1 MCWLTHPS
9 TSRPTGQMACR
20 CVRTGPYNLL
30 GRHGIEAPVNTERGR
45 PQAIAMTVWKNA
57 VLDAS
62 AQFDRKR
69 EVLLREAAASFNRRG
84 YHGTSL
90 AEIAKKLGV
99 TKAALY
105 TYVPSKEEL
114 LYYCHDSAMDTAIE
128 SLHKARASGG
138 SGREK
143 LSATLLNYLEM
154 MLGEEGGY
162 VVLLEENAMK
172 PAHVRAIIKRRDLF
186 EEGLREL
193 VAEGIEDGSIVPCNP
208 KLAVF
213 MAMGALNWGRKWY
226 RPNGEW
232 SGQQIAR
239 SLTEMLE
246 RALSSAPA
254 PALATDPAK
263 VQLDEPVAARPKARA
278 PRRPA

>member
-1 MCWLTHPS
+1 MS
-9 TSRPTGQMACR
+9 
-20 CVRTGPYNLL
+20 
-30 GRHGIEAPVNTERGR
+30 
-45 PQAIAMTVWKNA
+45 VWKNV

-62 AQFDRKR
+62 EQFDRKR

-114 LYYCHDSAMDTAIE
+114 LYFCHDSAMDTAIE
-128 SLHKARASGG
+128 SLHKAREGG
-138 SGREK
+138 GTGLQK
-143 LSATLLNYLEM
+143 FSATLLNYLEM

-172 PAHVRAIIKRRDLF
+172 PAHVRAIVKRRDQF
-186 EEGLREL
+186 EQGLREL
-193 VAEGIEDGSIVPCNP
+193 VEEGIADGSIVPCSP

-232 SGQQIAR
+232 SGTQIAHT
-239 SLTEMLE
+239 LTEMLARSLSSTPL
-246 RALSSAPA
+246 RALTVDPGKVQFEPPEAPA
-254 PALATDPAK
+254 ASAK
-263 VQLDEPVAARPKARA
+263 AA
-278 PRRPA
+278 RRPA

>member
-1 MCWLTHPS
+1 
-9 TSRPTGQMACR
+9 
-20 CVRTGPYNLL
+20 
-30 GRHGIEAPVNTERGR
+30 
-45 PQAIAMTVWKNA
+45 MTVWKNV

-62 AQFDRKR
+62 AQFERKR

-90 AEIAKKLGV
+90 AEIARKLGV

-114 LYYCHDSAMDTAIE
+114 LYYCHDSAMDTALE
-128 SLHKARASGG
+128 SLHRAQASGG

-143 LSATLLNYLEM
+143 LSTTLLNYLEM

-172 PAHVRAIIKRRDLF
+172 PAHVRAIIKRRDQF
-186 EEGLREL
+186 EQGLREF
-193 VAEGIEDGSIVPCNP
+193 VAEGIADGSIVPCNP

-213 MAMGALNWGRKWY
+213 MVMGALNWGRKWY
-226 RPNGEW
+226 RPQGDW
-232 SGQQIAR
+232 SGAQIAQAL
-239 SLTEMLE
+239 SEMLE
-246 RALSSAPA
+246 RALSSTPA
-254 PALATDPAK
+254 RALIADPA
-263 VQLDEPVAARPKARA
+263 AARPREPEPAVVDARA
-278 PRRPA
+278 RRRPA

>member
-1 MCWLTHPS
+1 
-9 TSRPTGQMACR
+9 MAAWKDA
-20 CVRTGPYNLL
+20 V
-30 GRHGIEAPVNTERGR
+30 PV
-45 PQAIAMTVWKNA
+45 
-57 VLDAS
+57 AS

-114 LYYCHDSAMDTAIE
+114 LYFCHEAAMDSAIE
-128 SLHKARASGG
+128 SLHKAQAGG
-138 SGREK
+138 GNGLVK
-143 LSATLLNYLEM
+143 LTVTLRQYLAM

-172 PAHVRAIIKRRDLF
+172 PAHVRAIVKRRDQF
-186 EEGLREL
+186 EQGLRDF
-193 VAEGIEDGSIVPCNP
+193 VAEGIADGSIVPCNP

-213 MAMGALNWGRKWY
+213 MMMGALNWSRKWF
-226 RPNGEW
+226 RPNGTW
-232 SGQQIAR
+232 SGPQIALALTQLLER
-239 SLTEMLE
+239 SL
-246 RALSSAPA
+246 SS
-254 PALATDPAK
+254 TPAK
-263 VQLDEPVAARPKARA
+263 ALVDDPGRVEADQEIDAVVAPG
-278 PRRPA
+278 RRRLA

>member
-1 MCWLTHPS
+1 MS
-9 TSRPTGQMACR
+9 
-20 CVRTGPYNLL
+20 
-30 GRHGIEAPVNTERGR
+30 
-45 PQAIAMTVWKNA
+45 VWKNA

-62 AQFDRKR
+62 EQFDRKR

-114 LYYCHDSAMDTAIE
+114 LYFCHDSAMDTAIE
-128 SLHKARASGG
+128 SLHKARESGG
-138 SGREK
+138 TGLQK

-172 PAHVRAIIKRRDLF
+172 PTHVRAIVKRRDQF
-186 EEGLREL
+186 EQGLREI
-193 VAEGIEDGSIVPCNP
+193 VAEGIVDGSIVPCNP

-226 RPNGEW
+226 RPNGDW
-232 SGQQIAR
+232 SGTQIAH
-239 SLTEMLE
+239 SLTEMLA
-246 RALSSAPA
+246 RSLASVPAAAL
-254 PALATDPAK
+254 TVDPATARF
-263 VQLDEPVAARPKARA
+263 DEPETPPPRKKAL
-278 PRRPA
+278 RRPA

>member
-1 MCWLTHPS
+1 
-9 TSRPTGQMACR
+9 
-20 CVRTGPYNLL
+20 
-30 GRHGIEAPVNTERGR
+30 
-45 PQAIAMTVWKNA
+45 MTVWKNV

-90 AEIAKKLGV
+90 AEIARKLGV

-114 LYYCHDSAMDTAIE
+114 LYYCHDSAMDTALE
-128 SLHKARASGG
+128 SLHRAQASGG

-143 LSATLLNYLEM
+143 LSTTLLNYLEM

-172 PAHVRAIIKRRDLF
+172 PAHVRAIIKRRDQF
-186 EEGLREL
+186 EQGLREF
-193 VAEGIEDGSIVPCNP
+193 VAEGIADGSIVPCNP

-213 MAMGALNWGRKWY
+213 MVMGALNWGRKWY
-226 RPNGEW
+226 RPQGDW
-232 SGQQIAR
+232 SGAQIAQAL
-239 SLTEMLE
+239 SEMLE
-246 RALSSAPA
+246 RALSSTPA
-254 PALATDPAK
+254 RALIADPA
-263 VQLDEPVAARPKARA
+263 AARPREPEPAVVDARA
-278 PRRPA
+278 RRRPA

>member
-1 MCWLTHPS
+1 
-9 TSRPTGQMACR
+9 
-20 CVRTGPYNLL
+20 
-30 GRHGIEAPVNTERGR
+30 
-45 PQAIAMTVWKNA
+45 MTVWKNV

-90 AEIAKKLGV
+90 AEIARKLGV

-114 LYYCHDSAMDTAIE
+114 LYYCHDSAMDTALE
-128 SLHKARASGG
+128 SLHRAQASGG

-143 LSATLLNYLEM
+143 LSTTLLNYLEM

-172 PAHVRAIIKRRDLF
+172 PAHVRAIAKAGADGVIVASALVDALGPDGRDLAAL
-186 EEGLREL
+186 GSLVTDLR
-193 VAEGIEDGSIVPCNP
+193 
-208 KLAVF
+208 
-213 MAMGALNWGRKWY
+213 
-226 RPNGEW
+226 
-232 SGQQIAR
+232 
-239 SLTEMLE
+239 
-246 RALSSAPA
+246 RA
-254 PALATDPAK
+254 T
-263 VQLDEPVAARPKARA
+263 
-278 PRRPA
+278 